1 MLLIDKYAYTN
12 KLTNSNPFIKFVIV
26 VIALAIVTITK
37 SNYIN
42 LLIMAIMIGLTTIVA
57 GIPIDRYFKM
67 LLIPSTFLLLS
78 IVTILFSISKV
89 DSYIWSISL
98 FDNYIGITY
107 GSIEQAVLLITR
119 VFAAISST
127 FFLGLTTPIN
137 KLISVFKRMHI
148 PIIMIELIVLIY
160 RFIFVFLEEAYEI
173 HNGQELKFGYSN
185 FKNSLKSMGL
195 LVRCLFVRV
204 LLSYKDMVIV
214 LECKLYDGEFRTGD

>member
-173 HNGQELKFGYSN
+173 GTIFPELTKPFTGR
-185 FKNSLKSMGL
+185 
-195 LVRCLFVRV
+195 RCVN
-204 LLSYKDMVIV
+204 
-214 LECKLYDGEFRTGD
+214 